1 LIIYGTS
8 NIGMVRQEN
17 QDSYMFDSFS
27 NTVGYAVV
35 CDGMGGASGGKMA
48 SSIAVNAFASNILRI
63 GDNCDEDKLK
73 STLDLAIE
81 SANGDI
87 YFKGLQDENLKGMG
101 TTLVSVVVINDV
113 AYFANVGDSRAYI
126 IRDDVIHRI
135 SHDHSAVQEL
145 IDQGMLTESQARTH
159 PNKNIIT
166 RAIGVNEKI
175 EYDFYKEN
183 LLPDDIIVLC
193 TDGMTNYVDDLE
205 IPFEIVKQTNLENVP
220 QRLIELANSRGG
232 SDNSTVV
239 IIKI

>member
-1 LIIYGTS
+1 MIIYGTS

-87 YFKGLQDENLKGMG
+87 YFKGLQDDNLKGMG

>member
-1 LIIYGTS
+1 MIIYGTS